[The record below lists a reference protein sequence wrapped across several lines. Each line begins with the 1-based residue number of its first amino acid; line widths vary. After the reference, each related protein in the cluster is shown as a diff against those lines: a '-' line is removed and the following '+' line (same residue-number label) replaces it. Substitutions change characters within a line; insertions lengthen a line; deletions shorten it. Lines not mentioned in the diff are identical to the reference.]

1 MKLTGIATFAFTIA
15 VALLWKP
22 VHTESKPPPDPVCPS
37 TGLRISILYLPPFTN
52 NTGSKIY
59 RGILGDFFE
68 HIVQKCFVQMCQL
81 SMNSS
86 TIKLFNSTES
96 FIKDIAAN
104 NTDIAFPIT
113 RPTKM
118 FLSGETYTGPALMF
132 DTLIKSPGYSL
143 IMNVESVNSKAN
155 DIVFATLLESTW
167 PIFVFTLLIAGIS
180 GICVWALVRSYFC

>member
-1 MKLTGIATFAFTIA
+1 MKLTGIATFAYTIS

-22 VHTESKPPPDPVCPS
+22 VHAESKPTPGPVCPS
-37 TGLRISILYLPPFTN
+37 TGLRMSVLYLPPFTN

-59 RGILGDFFE
+59 RGILGDFFQ
-68 HIVQKCFVQMCQL
+68 HIVKKCFVQKCQL
-81 SMNSS
+81 SLNSY
-86 TIKLFNSTES
+86 TVKLFNSTES
-96 FIKDIAAN
+96 FREDIAAN

-180 GICVWALVRSYFC
+180 GICVWVLVRSYFY

>member
-15 VALLWKP
+15 VALFWKP
-22 VHTESKPPPDPVCPS
+22 VHTESKPPPGPVCPS

-59 RGILGDFFE
+59 RGILGDFFQ
-68 HIVQKCFVQMCQL
+68 HIVKKCFVQMCQL

-86 TIKLFNSTES
+86 TLKVFNSTES
-96 FIKDIAAN
+96 FIEDIAAN

-118 FLSGETYTGPALMF
+118 FLSGETYTGPLLMF

-155 DIVFATLLESTW
+155 DIVFAALLESTW